1 MASAECRIIMYFF
14 CFFFTNVCTFVGI
27 LRWPWRQWTINLIP
41 TRRAHTAISDKQPN
55 FHVFFLTVQKTWRV
69 KINTKLNHRNEKFEK
84 SGPMVGRSERN
95 TPMLLS
101 VKRKSRKYFQ
111 GKFSPMMIYHLSL
124 RKLTIGSLCR
134 RYSCYFRLSDPI
146 LRIHPRSMLVY
157 WNSWFFFL
165 LLLSHL

>member
-14 CFFFTNVCTFVGI
+14 CFFFYQCLYF
-27 LRWPWRQWTINLIP
+27 
-41 TRRAHTAISDKQPN
+41 RRYFTVALTTMNYKFDSYTAISDKQPN